1 MDTLEEIKQILKEN
15 AIQQAKNDK
24 LFAELRISQAET
36 DAKFKETDAKFK
48 ETEKLVKELT
58 KNIGGVSNSNGDFA
72 EEFFYN
78 ALEKKKTMGGIKFDV
93 INKNVSFSKKGI
105 NGEFDIVMINGDAI
119 ALIETKYKVKKTDL
133 ENLMTKKP
141 TSFRLLFP
149 EFKDYKFYL
158 GIAGMSFDNKKVEDQ
173 AHKAGIAI
181 LKQKG
186 DVLLVDDSNLKV
198 Y

>member
-1 MDTLEEIKQILKEN
+1 MI
-15 AIQQAKNDK
+15 
-24 LFAELRISQAET
+24 AELRISQAET
-36 DAKFKETDAKFK
+36 IAQMKDTDAKFK

-58 KNIGGVSNSNGDFA
+58 KNICGVSNSNGDFA

-78 ALEKKKTMGGIKFDV
+78 ALENNKTMGGITFDV

-119 ALIETKYKVKKTDL
+119 GLIETKCKVKKTDL
-133 ENLMTKKP
+133 DDLITKKP
-141 TSFRLLFP
+141 ASFRL
-149 EFKDYKFYL
+149 
-158 GIAGMSFDNKKVEDQ
+158 GIGGMSFENKKIEDQ

-186 DVLLVDDSNLKV
+186 DVLLLDDKNLKI

>member
-1 MDTLEEIKQILKEN
+1 MTDQELKDLV
-15 AIQQAKNDK
+15 ASLAV
-24 LFAELRISQAET
+24 AQAET
-36 DAKFKETDAKFK
+36 DKRFKDTDARFKETDAKFK
-48 ETEKLVKELT
+48 ETEKLVKELS

-78 ALEKKKTMGGIKFDV
+78 ALEKNKTMGGIKFDA

-119 ALIETKYKVKKTDL
+119 GLIETKYKVKKTDL
-133 ENLMTKKP
+133 DDLITKKP
-141 TSFRLLFP
+141 ASFRLLFP
-149 EFKDYKFYL
+149 EFKNYKFYL
-158 GIAGMSFDNKKVEDQ
+158 GIGGMSFENKKIEDQ

-186 DVLLVDDSNLKV
+186 DVVEIDDKNLKV